1 MAENIDK
8 TELENAI
15 KYFKSIIFSNI
26 SKCSQYKMG
35 ATFIGIKT
43 NITGSYKLHIYIILF
58 PFIKNQSIV
67 PYCYNFSNIYLKD
80 VCFDVDETFYL
91 WAYDEMK
98 KQESIIIMSLES
110 YVLKVV
116 SGCDLLICID
126 KNCNEKKEW
135 MELEYKDWYTK
146 NLFNNVFTITITNPY
161 LYMVPFPVSPIIIK
175 TIHNTNFI
183 KLI

>member
-15 KYFKSIIFSNI
+15 KYFKSIIYSNI

-116 SGCDLLICID
+116 SGCDLLIGID
-126 KNCNEKKEW
+126 KNCNEKKR
-135 MELEYKDWYTK
+135 MDG
-146 NLFNNVFTITITNPY
+146 IRI
-161 LYMVPFPVSPIIIK
+161 
-175 TIHNTNFI
+175 
-183 KLI
+183 